1 MDWVASNE
9 AVEVEL
15 HMELVS
21 RCQRLTRMAHS
32 VLHPL
37 GLTMIFPFLPSLV
50 SSFTIPKGSHCRVP
64 AVLCL
69 EVMHLKNT
77 CGTSELRSH
86 FPVVMVAMG
95 HSSTWR
101 PSLSVNEVALG
112 CWSQFLCE
120 RGHKL
125 QALPQLS
132 VTPDWMR
139 FSSATGVFLPSCG
152 PLVYVTFVWSPR
164 ASCKQFWN

>member
-1 MDWVASNE
+1 
-9 AVEVEL
+9 
-15 HMELVS
+15 
-21 RCQRLTRMAHS
+21 
-32 VLHPL
+32 
-37 GLTMIFPFLPSLV
+37 
-50 SSFTIPKGSHCRVP
+50 
-64 AVLCL
+64 
-69 EVMHLKNT
+69 
-77 CGTSELRSH
+77 
-86 FPVVMVAMG
+86 MVAMG

-152 PLVYVTFVWSPR
+152 PLVYVTFCVVSTGVVQAVLELAGVLTDLWCLQTVYLHDTHDVGALSDPEALHTLDR
-164 ASCKQFWN
+164 STAFRHVDREV

>member
-50 SSFTIPKGSHCRVP
+50 SSFTIPEGEPLSGPSSIVFRGHASQKYLWHFRIAVPLSRSHGSH
-64 AVLCL
+64 
-69 EVMHLKNT
+69 
-77 CGTSELRSH
+77 
-86 FPVVMVAMG
+86 
-95 HSSTWR
+95 
-101 PSLSVNEVALG
+101 
-112 CWSQFLCE
+112 
-120 RGHKL
+120 
-125 QALPQLS
+125 
-132 VTPDWMR
+132 
-139 FSSATGVFLPSCG
+139 G
-152 PLVYVTFVWSPR
+152 PLIHLEAEFVR
-164 ASCKQFWN
+164 Q